1 MNNFV
6 QLITKELIMGMF
18 SSISTTVITV
28 ANTATAVFK
37 SVNTSAEAL
46 QIQAERLRYLSA
58 ESLDK
63 DFPPLRRKE
72 LDILIEDIL
81 NK

>member
-1 MNNFV
+1 
-6 QLITKELIMGMF
+6 MGMF
-18 SSISTTVITV
+18 SSISHTIVTISNTTTTI
-28 ANTATAVFK
+28 FK
-37 SVNTSAEAL
+37 SVNASAEAL